1 MATLPQTNL
10 LILLHANIMIQAKL
24 YFDKDMPSTGA
35 SIAPGIH
42 DKGDV
47 KFLGIV
53 RNDNSWDIR
62 FGNEQGQFL
71 TKRLFEP
78 NANYMNEGETPSQAL
93 QRSIDKNVGIVVRV
107 MRTFLGEAAGNI
119 EGEDYD
125 SFMTNAQ
132 KEAEQFI
139 GTVVCLKVIPDMR
152 NDKLF
157 SKIPDYGFI
166 DSYVNGF
173 PTTLYLSKKDK
184 ELFDKHSITY

>member
-1 MATLPQTNL
+1 
-10 LILLHANIMIQAKL
+10 
-24 YFDKDMPSTGA
+24 MPSTGA